1 MINRLKFLTIGL
13 GHCGGKIADDFK
25 KAAMD
30 KKGMIMDVCAINT
43 DGADLAT
50 HTNIPEDNK
59 LLIGSGKGAAK
70 NWEEGYEAAL
80 QNETNIKAFISRM
93 LSPDVD
99 IILLTLGEGGGTG
112 SGVAPVVAETIK
124 ELGRTC
130 VAIVTIPFETES
142 VKSKVNA
149 AVGID
154 MLYRSEGTN
163 AIICIENDK
172 LTAYYPDRL
181 LTEAYEKVN
190 EIAVSTFLNLIDL
203 ANLPSK
209 ADRIDES
216 ELKSIFK
223 YPGFA
228 TLANFR
234 TQANLVEDVAA
245 TLRRSWNGSLF
256 AEINPASAAGVIFGI
271 EGPTHLFTTTQVDA
285 IRRTFHEILA
295 GKDVMLGIYPSE
307 HLRWASYIGILTGL
321 DIPKKI
327 HGLLDKAKTEYQQ
340 HEKTIEAKIRSKR
353 EGLGFS
359 LKTSTVHEKLTR
371 PTTHREFEKPF
382 KSVPITEGIHFD
394 LSREVPKVIR
404 AIEQYKGE
412 TLTHEELI
420 NLIQNETDIEDEK
433 SIAKVILELQNL
445 GFLAEVRKNV
455 YRIV

>member
-1 MINRLKFLTIGL
+1 MRFLTIGL

-25 KAAMD
+25 KAAID
-30 KKGMIMDVCAINT
+30 KRGMIMDVCAINT
-43 DGADLAT
+43 DSADLAT
-50 HTNIPEDNK
+50 HTNIPDDNK

-70 NWEEGYEAAL
+70 NWQEGYEAAV
-80 QNETNIKAFISRM
+80 QSETNIKAFISRM
-93 LSPDVD
+93 LSPDID
-99 IILLTLGEGGGTG
+99 MILLTLGEGGGTG

-142 VKSKVNA
+142 VKAKVNA

-163 AIICIENDK
+163 AIICVENDK
-172 LTAYYPDRL
+172 LTAHYPDKL

-190 EIAVSTFLNLIDL
+190 EIAVNTFLNLINL

-256 AEINPASAAGVIFGI
+256 AEINPASATGVIFGI

-285 IRRTFHEILA
+285 IRRTFHELLA

-327 HGLLDKAKTEYQQ
+327 HSLLDRAKAEYQQ
-340 HEKTIEAKIRSKR
+340 HEKILEAKVKSKR

-359 LKTSTVHEKLTR
+359 LKSQTMPERVTR
-371 PTTHREFEKPF
+371 PTAHRELESQHLKPPSAVDI
-382 KSVPITEGIHFD
+382 KQLD
-394 LSREVPKVIR
+394 LSKALPEVIR
-404 AIEQYKGE
+404 VIEQHKGE
-412 TLTHEELI
+412 TMTFEELTHT
-420 NLIQNETDIEDEK
+420 IQSETDIDYK
-433 SIAKVILELQNL
+433 SVAVVILELQNL
-445 GFLAEVRKNV
+445 GYLAEVRKNLF
-455 YRIV
+455 RIV